1 LKLQYSTRKRPH
13 ANGGFCQP
21 EIENLP
27 WHYKVLSVLVTWR

>member
-1 LKLQYSTRKRPH
+1 MVWEMWLLIKERLKLQYSTRKRPH

-27 WHYKVLSVLVTWR
+27 